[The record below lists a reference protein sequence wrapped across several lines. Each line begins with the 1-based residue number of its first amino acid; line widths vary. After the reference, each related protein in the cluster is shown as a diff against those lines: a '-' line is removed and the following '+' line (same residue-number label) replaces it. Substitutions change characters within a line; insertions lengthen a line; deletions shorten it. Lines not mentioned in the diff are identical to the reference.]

1 MSNNLETSHPWMQN
15 DRHNEPIMAE
25 TEVTTIIEIEAS
37 IPIKTGLNAKK
48 YGMIN
53 AEQEVDNLVK
63 QNSYLS
69 KGLSGYLT
77 TANWALKEGIKTPN
91 YYN

>member
-1 MSNNLETSHPWMQN
+1 M
-15 DRHNEPIMAE
+15 
-25 TEVTTIIEIEAS
+25 
-37 IPIKTGLNAKK
+37 IK
-48 YGMIN
+48 MIN